1 MEVRLMLKDYKILI
15 SKFTLITVGTII
27 LGFGISLFIKP
38 DIMSV
43 IQWAD
48 KKISGTSKTQMEKF
62 LQYVINNGIKVPFQM
77 FILSLIP
84 IPFAYY
90 LPVALTAAATGV
102 IFYLPFT
109 PQLQDKMNFFSVF
122 LGVLPHSIIEFFGFI
137 VISAVLYQ
145 WNQAIRSHLFK
156 KVNSEIG
163 FISGFKKVV
172 ITYCFVAFPLLV
184 VAGLIEAFI
193 TPMIK

>member
-1 MEVRLMLKDYKILI
+1 MLKDYKTLI
-15 SKFTLITVGTII
+15 SKFTLVTLGIMI
-27 LGFGISLFIKP
+27 LGFGISLFMKP
-38 DIMSV
+38 DIMGV
-43 IQWAD
+43 INCAD
-48 KKISGTSKTQMEKF
+48 KKNSITSKTQIEKF
-62 LQYVINNGIKVPFQM
+62 IQYVINNGIKVPFQM

-90 LPVALTAAATGV
+90 LPVAFTAVVTGL

-109 PQLQDKMNFFSVF
+109 PQLQDKMNFINVF
-122 LGVLPHSIIEFFGFI
+122 LSILPHGIIEFFGLI

-145 WNQAIRSHLFK
+145 LNQAIRSHVFK
-156 KVNSEIG
+156 KVNSEFGVICA
-163 FISGFKKVV
+163 FKKVV
-172 ITYCFVAFPLLV
+172 TTYCFVAFPLLV